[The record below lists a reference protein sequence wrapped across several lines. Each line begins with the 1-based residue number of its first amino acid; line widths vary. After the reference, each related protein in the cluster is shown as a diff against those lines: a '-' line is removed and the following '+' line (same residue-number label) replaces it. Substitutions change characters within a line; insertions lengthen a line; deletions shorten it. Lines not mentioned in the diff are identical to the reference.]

1 MRNEGPLEEPVAPVR
16 RISLRLGINIV
27 FWSLQVFG
35 KTEERFEVIARCAKF
50 VNSSMMVSMI
60 EFLESFVPTATV
72 FELDIQMFGVEPEH
86 RHDGQEFSGLSR
98 FSLPLFRTDRFRPTL
113 IDAVAET
120 QSAFITELED
130 GFCKVLVNLDRNK
143 VSSKSIFTGHGH
155 FPSGRSPNRPARQAE
170 ESRQ

>member
-1 MRNEGPLEEPVAPVR
+1 MRNEGPLEEPAAPVR
-16 RISLRLGINIV
+16 RISLRLRINIV
-27 FWSLQVFG
+27 FWPLQVLG

-98 FSLPLFRTDRFRPTL
+98 FSLPLFRTDRFRPTFT
-113 IDAVAET
+113 DAVAEV
-120 QSAFITELED
+120 QSAIVTESHD
-130 GFCKVLVNLDRNK
+130 GFGKVLVRHYVQQGPSNSL
-143 VSSKSIFTGHGH
+143 FTSH
-155 FPSGRSPNRPARQAE
+155 
-170 ESRQ
+170 